1 VLGIGSAAADYLGP
15 SAIRVNSVSPSIVAS
30 ALMGDRTVSTCTS
43 QIDAERVIV
52 KLQYQAYFEA
62 EVEAGAIY
70 PRRFA
75 VVDEIIV
82 GVMYLLENSMMND
95 YDVSHT
101 TYQSTEHVLCG
112 Y

>member
-1 VLGIGSAAADYLGP
+1 MYQP
-15 SAIRVNSVSPSIVAS
+15 NQCRK
-30 ALMGDRTVSTCTS
+30 
-43 QIDAERVIV
+43 ERVIV
-52 KLQYQAYFEA
+52 KLRYQAYFEA

-95 YDVSHT
+95 YDVSHSH
-101 TYQSTEHVLCG
+101 YLSKRKHVLSEYVLTIRPAPDRRRLARRHQLG
-112 Y
+112 RSTRS

>member
-1 VLGIGSAAADYLGP
+1 
-15 SAIRVNSVSPSIVAS
+15 
-30 ALMGDRTVSTCTS
+30 VSTAHRT
-43 QIDAERVIV
+43 IKERDIA
-52 KLQYQAYFEA
+52 KFRHQAYFEA

-75 VVDEIIV
+75 VVDEIVV

-101 TYQSTEHVLCG
+101 THQSTDPVLCE
-112 Y
+112 